1 MAGNKNLKAM
11 KRYTIMPKQNIGER
25 FVIDFYDYTKKEAI
39 QKYRAK
45 FPHFNLKELS
55 IYKN

>member
-1 MAGNKNLKAM
+1 M
-11 KRYTIMPKQNIGER
+11 KHYRIMPKQYIGER

-45 FPHFNLKELS
+45 FPQFTLKELS
-55 IYKN
+55 INKN

>member
-1 MAGNKNLKAM
+1 M
-11 KRYTIMPKQNIGER
+11 KHYTIMPKQNIGER

-45 FPHFNLKELS
+45 FHQFNLKELS
-55 IYKN
+55 INKN